1 MTAKGGPISSGDGC
15 PKTKSRFFTVSQ
27 EACMRS
33 MKNIGSMAQIANAA
47 FFGFGVS
54 QLFGESWRLFQ
65 FMFFRFAAW
74 LRLPRPHLQ

>member
-47 FFGFGVS
+47 FS
-54 QLFGESWRLFQ
+54 K
-65 FMFFRFAAW
+65 FRFRRIATIWRKLATFPPS
-74 LRLPRPHLQ
+74 RFSATQHG